1 MPRIVLPPGDYWQ
14 LRYLQERI
22 DHAKTRG
29 LLGELRA
36 VQAHAE
42 AFTALTIR
50 YPALAAPVAWT
61 LTDADTSCTAPD
73 PPAAA
78 TTEPRS

>member
-1 MPRIVLPPGDYWQ
+1 MPTIALAPGDYWR

-36 VQAHAE
+36 LQAYGE
-42 AFTALTIR
+42 AWNALEATH
-50 YPALAAPVAWT
+50 PELAAPVAWT
-61 LTDADTSCTAPD
+61 FIDADLSLSAPA
-73 PPAAA
+73 PAK
-78 TTEPRS
+78 EQP